1 MTDDDKRA
9 RARLDRAIQ
18 RPASNREIA
27 LVLGVPIA
35 LSLASSIRIGLRG
48 RETAVFTDRNL
59 LLSLALQVIIAGLLL
74 AYLAR
79 RQWRPL
85 DVAGAPELEDLG
97 RGLALWLGLIG
108 IFYLAVLALYVI
120 APAAVAVLR
129 TRAPTGVI
137 SAPVVVAGAVLDP
150 IFEEFL
156 WLGYAIP
163 ALGNRF
169 GLRTAC
175 VVSVVL
181 RVAAHAYQGR
191 LALLTILPVAV
202 LMTFYFVKS
211 GRLWPIIVAH
221 IIQDAIALSFLKA
234 AV

>member
-1 MTDDDKRA
+1 M
-9 RARLDRAIQ
+9 Q

-27 LVLGVPIA
+27 LVLGVPFA

-59 LLSLALQVIIAGLLL
+59 LLSLALQVIIAGSLLV
-74 AYLAR
+74 YLSR
-79 RQWRPL
+79 RDWRPL
-85 DVAGAPELEDLG
+85 DVAGPPELEDLG

-108 IFYLAVLALYVI
+108 IFYLAVLALYAI
-120 APAAVAVLR
+120 APAAVAILR
-129 TRAPTGVI
+129 TRAPTGAI

-169 GLRTAC
+169 GIRTAC

-234 AV
+234 AA

>member
-1 MTDDDKRA
+1 MTDDDTNP
-9 RARLDRAIQ
+9 RARLDRAMQ
-18 RPASNREIA
+18 RPASNGEIA
-27 LVLGVPIA
+27 LVLGVPFA

-48 RETAVFTDRNL
+48 SETAVFTDRNL

-74 AYLAR
+74 VYLSR

-85 DVAGAPELEDLG
+85 DVAGAPELVDLG

-108 IFYLAVLALYVI
+108 IFYLAVLALYAI
-120 APAAVAVLR
+120 APAAVAILR
-129 TRAPTGVI
+129 TRAPTGMI

-169 GLRTAC
+169 GIRTAC

>member
-1 MTDDDKRA
+1 MSNDESA
-9 RARLDRAIQ
+9 RARLQRAML
-18 RPASNREIA
+18 RPATTREIV

-48 RETAVFTDRNL
+48 RATAVFTDQNL

-74 AYLAR
+74 VYLYR

-97 RGLALWLGLIG
+97 RGLALWLGLVG
-108 IFYLAVLALYVI
+108 IFYLAVLALYMI
-120 APAAVAVLR
+120 APAAVLVLR
-129 TRAPTGVI
+129 TRAITGVI
-137 SAPVVVAGAVLDP
+137 SAPMVVAGAVLDP

-169 GLRTAC
+169 GIRTAC
-175 VVSVVL
+175 VASVVL

-202 LMTFYFVKS
+202 LMTFYFVKT

-221 IIQDAIALSFLKA
+221 IVQDAIALSFLKA